1 MEQEAR
7 ELLRKRLDECLRA
20 HADAL
25 NSNDIGSI
33 YNIQQLVEVHLY
45 LKTEHEFTAAE
56 VEALLAF
63 KDPLDVARWCWEE
76 NTHKHSFPICEL
88 LKEIHADDRFEPAE
102 RTSPLNEKYVE
113 LVKLLGRNL
122 NDYKAKLLNLDKEAL
137 IDRAAEIAAAT
148 AAYGFMAEGY
158 VPKMEEV
165 DFLLRFDN
173 PLQVI
178 QDYWPSG
185 ELIGGEDMIQ
195 AMMDDLYYP
204 PETRDERENA
214 PKSIREKLQ
223 TAAREVQ
230 DRPASETARHD
241 TGAR

>member
-1 MEQEAR
+1 MEQEAK

-20 HADAL
+20 HADAI
-25 NSNDIGSI
+25 NPGDIGSI
-33 YNIQQLVEVHLY
+33 YDLQQLSEIHIY

-63 KDPLDVARWCWEE
+63 RDPLDVARWCWEE
-76 NTHKHSFPICEL
+76 NTHEHSFPICEL
-88 LKEIHADDRFEPAE
+88 LKEIHADDRFDPVE
-102 RTSPLNEKYVE
+102 RTSPLNEKYTE
-113 LVKLLGRNL
+113 LVKLLGRNF

-137 IDRAAEIAAAT
+137 IDRAAEIAAA
-148 AAYGFMAEGY
+148 AATYGFMAEGY

-173 PLQVI
+173 PLQII

-185 ELIGGEDMIQ
+185 ELIGGEEMIQ
-195 AMMDDLYYP
+195 TMMDDLYYP
-204 PETRDERENA
+204 PETRNERKST

-223 TAAREVQ
+223 NAAREVQ
-230 DRPASETARHD
+230 DRPAPETARHD

>member
-20 HADAL
+20 RVGAL

-76 NTHKHSFPICEL
+76 NTHKYSFPICEL

-137 IDRAAEIAAAT
+137 IDRAEEIAAAT
-148 AAYGFMAEGY
+148 AAHRYMTTDY
-158 VPKMEEV
+158 SPKMEEV

-173 PLQVI
+173 PLQI
-178 QDYWPSG
+178 ICDYWPSSDLFADSVM
-185 ELIGGEDMIQ
+185 ETV
-195 AMMDDLYYP
+195 MDDMYSP
-204 PETRDERENA
+204 PEERTEP
-214 PKSIREKLQ
+214 PKSLRERLQ
-223 TAAREVQ
+223 NAAREVQ
-230 DRPASETARHD
+230 DRPASENSERS